1 MKEKILQL
9 HTEKNIFWTLAG
21 ILLLCAGFYT
31 YSITTTIH
39 NVVERQNLENKA
51 STLTLAI
58 GANEFKYIS
67 MRNAITLS
75 YAQSL
80 GFSESHDK
88 IFLSRTSGDASTHL
102 VSYLSRN

>member
-1 MKEKILQL
+1 MTEKILQL

-21 ILLLCAGFYT
+21 IFLLCVGFYV
-31 YSITTTIH
+31 YSITTTVH

-51 STLTLAI
+51 SALALAI

-67 MRNAITLS
+67 MRNGITLS

-80 GFSESHDK
+80 GFTETHDK
-88 IFLSRTSGDASTHL
+88 VFLSRTSGDASTHL